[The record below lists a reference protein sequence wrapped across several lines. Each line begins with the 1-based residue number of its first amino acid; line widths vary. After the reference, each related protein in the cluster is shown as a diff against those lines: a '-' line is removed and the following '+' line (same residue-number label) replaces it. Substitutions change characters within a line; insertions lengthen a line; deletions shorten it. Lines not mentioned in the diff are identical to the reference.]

1 MGMKRARSGTKRF
14 LDGQLLVAMP
24 GMTDPRFERA
34 VIYLCAHSDEGAMGI
49 RINQAVPQVTF
60 GDIVEKLDIV
70 GSGHPDLPP
79 SADAILVHNGGPVE
93 SGRGFV
99 LHSADYVSEKST
111 LLIDEDL
118 CLTATMEILRAIVAG
133 EGPRRALLALGYAGW
148 GPGQLEN
155 EIQQNGWLL
164 CPAPADL
171 VFDQGLDGKYE
182 RALAQIG
189 VDPAMLSGEAGH
201 A

>member
-1 MGMKRARSGTKRF
+1 MNRF
-14 LDGQLLVAMP
+14 LDGQLLVAML

-34 VIYLCAHSDEGAMGI
+34 VIYLCAHSEEGAMGI

-60 GDIVEKLDIV
+60 GDILEKLDIV
-70 GSGHPDLPP
+70 AEGHAALPP
-79 SADAILVHNGGPVE
+79 VAEAILVHNGGPVE
-93 SGRGFV
+93 SSRGFV
-99 LHSADYVSEKST
+99 LHSADYVSGRST
-111 LLIDEDL
+111 LLIDGSL
-118 CLTATMEILRAIVAG
+118 CLTATLDILRAIVAG

-148 GPGQLEN
+148 GPGQLES

-171 VFDQGLDGKYE
+171 VFDVRIEGKYE
-182 RALAQIG
+182 QALAQIG
-189 VDPAMLSGEAGH
+189 VDPAMLSADAGH

>member
-1 MGMKRARSGTKRF
+1 MAVKRSRSGLSRF

-34 VIYLCAHSDEGAMGI
+34 VICLCAHSDEGAMGI

-60 GDIVEKLDIV
+60 GDILEKLDIV
-70 GSGHPDLPP
+70 GEDHAGLPEGTE
-79 SADAILVHNGGPVE
+79 AILVHNGGPVE

-171 VFDQGLDGKYE
+171 VFDRSLAGKYE

-189 VDPAMLSGEAGH
+189 VDPTMLSADAGH

>member
-1 MGMKRARSGTKRF
+1 MAVKRSHGGSSRF

-34 VIYLCAHSDEGAMGI
+34 VICICAHSDEGAMGI

-60 GDIVEKLDIV
+60 GDILERLDIV
-70 GSGHPDLPP
+70 GEGQGNLSPR
-79 SADAILVHNGGPVE
+79 SDAILVHNGGPVE

-99 LHSADYVSEKST
+99 LHSADYVNGRST
-111 LLIDEDL
+111 LLIDENL

-133 EGPRRALLALGYAGW
+133 EGPRQALLALGYAGW
-148 GPGQLEN
+148 GPGQLES

-164 CPAPADL
+164 CPAPAEL
-171 VFDQGLDGKYE
+171 VFDTRIDGKYE

-189 VDPAMLSGEAGH
+189 VDPAMLSADAGH

>member
-1 MGMKRARSGTKRF
+1 MAMKRSRSGMSRF

-60 GDIVEKLDIV
+60 GDILEKLDIV
-70 GSGHPDLPP
+70 GDRHDALPP
-79 SADAILVHNGGPVE
+79 PADAILVHNGGPVE

-111 LLIDEDL
+111 LLIDDDL

-148 GPGQLEN
+148 GPGQLES

-171 VFDQGLDGKYE
+171 VFDSRIEGKYE

-189 VDPAMLSGEAGH
+189 VDPAMLSADAGH

>member
-1 MGMKRARSGTKRF
+1 MAVKRSQSGSSRF

-60 GDIVEKLDIV
+60 ADILERLDIV
-70 GSGHPDLPP
+70 GEGQGDL
-79 SADAILVHNGGPVE
+79 SRRSDAILVHNGGPVE

-99 LHSADYVSEKST
+99 LHSADYVNGRST
-111 LLIDEDL
+111 LLIDENL

-133 EGPRRALLALGYAGW
+133 EGPRKALLALGYAGW
-148 GPGQLEN
+148 GPGQLES

-164 CPAPADL
+164 CPAPIDL
-171 VFDQGLDGKYE
+171 VFDTRIDGKYE

-189 VDPAMLSGEAGH
+189 VDPAMLSADAGH

>member
-1 MGMKRARSGTKRF
+1 MAVKRSHGDMSRF

-24 GMTDPRFERA
+24 GMNDPRFERA
-34 VIYLCAHSDEGAMGI
+34 VIFVCAHSDEGAMGI

-60 GDIVEKLDIV
+60 GDILEKLDIV
-70 GSGHPDLPP
+70 GSTTALPP
-79 SADAILVHNGGPVE
+79 AADAILVHNGGPVE

-111 LLIDEDL
+111 LLIDDNL

-133 EGPRRALLALGYAGW
+133 EGPRKALLALGYAGW
-148 GPGQLEN
+148 GPGQLED
-155 EIQQNGWLL
+155 EIQQNGWLH
-164 CPAPADL
+164 CPAPSEL
-171 VFDQGLDGKYE
+171 VFDSRIDGKYE
-182 RALAQIG
+182 RALALIG
-189 VDPAMLSGEAGH
+189 VDPAMLSPDAGH